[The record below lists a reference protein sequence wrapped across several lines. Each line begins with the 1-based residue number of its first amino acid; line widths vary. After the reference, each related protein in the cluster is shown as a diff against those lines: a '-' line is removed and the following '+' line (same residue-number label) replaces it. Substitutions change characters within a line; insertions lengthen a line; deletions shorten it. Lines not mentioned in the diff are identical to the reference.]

1 MSGPAPYSKGSRLHG
16 SRSHPHAHFI
26 RFTGDEND
34 RLVRLCRKRGLT
46 MQAFGHAAIMRA
58 LNEAYIGKKTDA
70 EIAAENADRPP
81 PDEPSSKGLGIRE
94 RLREE
99 RDIDDTRE
107 PPPPLAQP
115 TPQPVAQPHTSSGDN
130 EILALARTIV
140 ETPQASRRDVIQ
152 SACRVLARGRSQEDA
167 VRLADELDATIKRLD
182 GVPKTALE
190 RVRARAK

>member
-1 MSGPAPYSKGSRLHG
+1 
-16 SRSHPHAHFI
+16 
-26 RFTGDEND
+26 
-34 RLVRLCRKRGLT
+34 

-81 PDEPSSKGLGIRE
+81 PDERPMKGLGIRE

-99 RDIDDTRE
+99 REERDDVRE
-107 PPPPLAQP
+107 PPPSLAQP
-115 TPQPVAQPHTSSGDN
+115 TPQMAAQPRTSSPDD

-140 ETPQASRRDVIQ
+140 ETPQASRRDVML

-167 VRLADELDATIKRLD
+167 LRIADELDATIKRLD

-190 RVRARAK
+190 RVRARAR